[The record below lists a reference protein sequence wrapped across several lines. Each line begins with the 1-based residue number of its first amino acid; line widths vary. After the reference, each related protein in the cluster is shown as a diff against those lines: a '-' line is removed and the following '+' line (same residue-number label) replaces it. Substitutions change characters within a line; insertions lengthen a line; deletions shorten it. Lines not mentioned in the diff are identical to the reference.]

1 MEAQEIFEVVTN
13 WIIIVFVIA
22 LLGAVYLSW
31 LASYRAPKA
40 VPVGSSLWF
49 KLPVW
54 AQIAVGFGVSTLG
67 IYVGYS
73 MWKPLPLTVS
83 PNLSLLLRIV
93 GVALTCG
100 GVALWF
106 WARWML
112 GAMMGVS
119 TGSAAQLQ
127 VDHRLIQHGP
137 YAFVRHPMYLG
148 YWLALA
154 GLLATYRTW
163 TPLVFLILMMI
174 SLSRRARREEQALL
188 VAFGD
193 EWHTYAARVPM
204 FVPRWL
210 TNRQPFGQ

>member
-1 MEAQEIFEVVTN
+1 MGTQQIFEVVTDG
-13 WIIIVFVIA
+13 IIIFFVAA

-40 VPVGSSLWF
+40 APVGSSLWF
-49 KLPVW
+49 TLPVW
-54 AQIAVGFGVSTLG
+54 GQIAVGLGVSALG
-67 IYVGYS
+67 IYVGYL

-83 PNLSLLLRIV
+83 PSLSLLLRIV
-93 GVALTCG
+93 GVALTG
-100 GVALWF
+100 AGAALWF
-106 WARWML
+106 WARRVL

-148 YWLALA
+148 YWLVLA

-174 SLSRRARREEQALL
+174 SLSRRAWREEQALSS
-188 VAFGD
+188 AFGD
-193 EWHTYAARVPM
+193 EWRTYAARVPM